1 MKVLFLGAAVLLFAL
16 PILIQARHHK
26 PEQIH
31 IAFGQT
37 SDLVAVQWSTRSYV
51 QPQQQQQQQQQVEEP
66 LQPHSFVRWGKDP
79 ANLDNVAEGLTVD
92 FIDGGKTKRRQ
103 RHHIVN
109 MTGLEASTRY
119 HYQVGDETLS
129 DGLSQIY
136 SFKTAPDAATLA
148 DNLPVRLV
156 VYGDMGVDL
165 NGSTVIRHLLKHLNR
180 DPDLF
185 DGVVH
190 VGDFAYDM
198 YEREGKQ
205 GDLFMRQIEP
215 IAARLPYMTSMGN
228 HEKVRKGGREE
239 GREEGKEEMDE
250 GVWHDWKGQ
259 E

>member
-1 MKVLFLGAAVLLFAL
+1 MKASFLAAAVLLFAL
-16 PILIQARHHK
+16 PILIHALHHT

-37 SDLVAVQWSTRSYV
+37 SDLVAVQWLTRSDELLQQHPQQKHPQAV
-51 QPQQQQQQQQQVEEP
+51 EEQPQTR
-66 LQPHSFVRWGKDP
+66 SFVRWGKDP
-79 ANLDNVAEGLTVD
+79 AHLDHVAEGLSVG
-92 FIDGGKTKRRQ
+92 FVDGGKMKRRQ
-103 RHHIVN
+103 QHHIVN

-119 HYQVGDETLS
+119 HYQVGDETFS

-148 DNLPVRLV
+148 KDMPIRLA
-156 VYGDMGVDL
+156 VYGDMGVDR

-180 DPDLF
+180 DADLF

-198 YEREGKQ
+198 DEREGVQ

-228 HEKVRKGGREE
+228 HEK
-239 GREEGKEEMDE
+239 
-250 GVWHDWKGQ
+250 
-259 E
+259 